1 MLVALWRLFD
11 TLSAE
16 PLGGA
21 GPPRPAGPSRVPSP
35 RRATMARVTLTLV
48 LGPANSA
55 KAGAVLGAYAAA
67 APRGALLI
75 VPTAADARHYVREL
89 AGDGVA
95 LGTVT
100 TFAGLAGEIAR
111 RAGYSARCL
120 TALQRERVLER
131 LVDGLGLDLLAAS
144 ARGAGFAAAAGR
156 LIAELQRALISP
168 ESFRTALRR
177 WSARD
182 VRRAPY
188 AREVGRL
195 YAAYRAELDHLG
207 RVDADLFAWRAVD
220 ALRADP
226 ESWARATRPGR
237 DAVFVYGFDDLTG
250 LERDAVE
257 SLARIPGVPVTVS
270 LTYEPGHPGL
280 EARAETVEAL
290 RPLAEQVV
298 ELPPR
303 DDYYAP
309 AARAA
314 LHHLERRL
322 FDPAAER
329 MDPGSAVVVLEAGGE
344 RAEAEQIA
352 QAVGRLLGDGIPA
365 AEIAVVARH
374 RAPVAALLRSVFA
387 AYGIPLADPTPL
399 RLSHTPLGRSLIAAA
414 RCALTPAAAGA
425 SDLLTYL
432 RTPGRLE
439 RPEIADGL
447 EATVRRAGL
456 RSAAQAR
463 QALGW
468 ALPELDELAGAG
480 DPAGALVALAR
491 WLFAAPHRGIGRPL
505 DPAAARDAHALR
517 ALDAAV
523 AELAALAPRV
533 PAPSPGRLL
542 RLLAELELPGATP
555 DPLDGVRLA
564 EPAEIRARRF
574 RAVVI
579 CGLQEGEFPA
589 GASPEPFLADET
601 RHGLALDG
609 GLALRE
615 REDSLAAERYLFYS
629 AVSRATDRVLV
640 SYRSADEEGNVATA
654 SPFLSDLASLWD
666 PGWWDRRRRRL
677 LADVTWEP
685 ERAPTDR
692 ERARALAAAAGRRGG
707 EPEVG
712 DRTLGTEALRRIR
725 HTRILSPGALE
736 AYGRCPVR
744 WLVER
749 EINPVALEPESEAIT
764 RGTIIHELLESL
776 FARLGGA
783 LDERALPRAQGLLD
797 ELLAGPAGDLSSAPG
812 AGQPEVVRAG
822 ALRAIEADL
831 RRYLV
836 HEARTGAGWR
846 PHRLELRF
854 GFDGQEGGD
863 SLPALE
869 LTDGERRV
877 AIRGVI
883 DRVDVDGVGRAV
895 VRDYKSGTPQP
906 GWPVARWGQED
917 TLQVALYMLVV
928 RELLELD
935 PVGGLYQPLRGNLRA
950 RGIVASGVDIGTGA
964 YDRDVREPAELVQLL
979 ADAARR
985 AIELAEAL
993 RRGELVSCPQT
1004 CSRDG
1009 CAHPAICRSQ

>member
-1 MLVALWRLFD
+1 
-11 TLSAE
+11 
-16 PLGGA
+16 
-21 GPPRPAGPSRVPSP
+21 VPSP

-55 KAGAVLGAYAAA
+55 KAGEVLGAYAAA
-67 APRGALLI
+67 APRGALLV
-75 VPTAADARHYVREL
+75 VPTAPDARHYVREL
-89 AGDGVA
+89 AGDGDGVA

-100 TFAGLAGEIAR
+100 TFAGLAAEIAR

-131 LVDGLGLDLLAAS
+131 LVDGLRFDVLAAS

-156 LIAELQRALISP
+156 LIAELQRALITPQSL
-168 ESFRTALRR
+168 SAALRR

-195 YAAYRAELDHLG
+195 YSAYRAELDRLG
-207 RVDADLFAWRAVD
+207 RVDADLFAWRALD
-220 ALRADP
+220 ALRANP
-226 ESWARATRPGR
+226 ESWGRATRPAR

-257 SLARIPGVPVTVS
+257 SLSRIPGVGVTVS

-280 EARAETVEAL
+280 EVRAETVEAL
-290 RPLAEQVV
+290 RPLADQVL

-329 MDPGSAVVVLEAGGE
+329 INPGPAVVALEAGGE

-352 QAVGRLLGDGIPA
+352 QAIGLLLGEGIPA
-365 AEIAVVARH
+365 GEIAVVARH
-374 RAPVAALLRSVFA
+374 RAPMAALLRSVFG
-387 AYGIPLADPTPL
+387 AYEIPLADPTPL
-399 RLSHTPLGRSLIAAA
+399 RFAHTPLGRSLIAAA

-425 SDLLTYL
+425 ADLLTYL

-447 EATVRRAGL
+447 EVTVRREGL
-456 RSAAQAR
+456 RSATQAR
-463 QALGW
+463 RALGW
-468 ALPELDELAGAG
+468 ALPELDELAAAR
-480 DPAGALVALAR
+480 DPATALVALAR
-491 WLFAAPHRGIGRPL
+491 WLFAAPHRGVGRPL
-505 DPAAARDAHALR
+505 DPAAVRDAHALH

-533 PAPSPGRLL
+533 PPPSPERLL
-542 RLLAELELPGATP
+542 RLLAELELPGVIP
-555 DPLDGVRLA
+555 DPPDGVRLA

-574 RAVVI
+574 RAIVI

-589 GASPEPFLADET
+589 AASPEPFLADDT
-601 RHGLALDG
+601 RRGLALDG

-615 REDSLAAERYLFYS
+615 REDTLGAERYLFYS

-640 SYRSADEEGNVATA
+640 SYRSADEEGNVAA
-654 SPFLSDLASLWD
+654 PSPFLADLAGLWD
-666 PGWWDRRRRRL
+666 PEWLDRRRRRL

-685 ERAPTDR
+685 ERAPTER
-692 ERARALAAAAGRRGG
+692 ERARALAAAAGRRAG
-707 EPEVG
+707 EPPLG
-712 DRTLGTEALRRIR
+712 DRTLGAEALQRIR

-749 EINPVALEPESEAIT
+749 EIEPVALEPESEAIT
-764 RGTIIHELLESL
+764 RGTIIHALLESL
-776 FARLGGA
+776 FTRLGVV
-783 LDERALPRAQGLLD
+783 LDEATLPRAQALLD
-797 ELLAGPAGDLSSAPG
+797 ELLAGTAADLSSAPG
-812 AGQPEVVRAG
+812 AGQPEVVRAA
-822 ALRAIEADL
+822 ALRAIEADV

-836 HEARTGAGWR
+836 HEARTAAGWR
-846 PHRLELRF
+846 PHRFELRF
-854 GFDGQEGGD
+854 GFDGPQDGD

-869 LTDGERRV
+869 LSDGERRV
-877 AIRGVI
+877 AVRGVI
-883 DRVDVDGVGRAV
+883 DRVDIDGAGRAI
-895 VRDYKSGTPQP
+895 VRDYKSGAPQA
-906 GWPVARWGQED
+906 GWPVARWSQEG

-928 RELLELD
+928 RELLALD

-950 RGIVASGVDIGTGA
+950 RGVVAAGIDVGTGG
-964 YDRDVREPAELVQLL
+964 YDRDVREPAELEQLL

-985 AIELAEAL
+985 AIELAGAL
-993 RRGELVSCPQT
+993 GRGELVPCPQT